1 MAIFVG
7 RANNNLLFTHE
18 DKGVVIDAEFGVVV
32 FAGAAEALVSSKT
45 WSAGEF
51 SEKNAE
57 LASATLGS
65 NIPTITTTTGRMY
78 TIPKGVQNEAK
89 RSLSWQKS
97 HKRGGTDVGLNT
109 ARLLVAGG
117 QISFDKLRHV
127 ASYFPRHEAD
137 KRPNSWDTLSSGAPS
152 SARISWGLWGGDAA
166 QRWASTIV
174 ERENEKA
181 LTADGGIAVPIVPAD
196 PFMEAYKMGE
206 EVSPEF
212 LARVRMDGT
221 GIDRLYK
228 IDLDGSVFLWD
239 DGAWE
244 NLGNVASDI
253 YTLDAEL
260 DDPSDSVEKTHIV
273 IDAESAVIIS
283 ARFAADP
290 FTPVAV
296 EEIEEEEAR
305 LVADAIE
312 EVDWEFVDATL
323 LAAGGTPGDG
333 IYTEDERSE
342 NASSQ
347 VRDGGGKFAKVGGR
361 VMVNG
366 DPTSVGKI
374 SQVNSGDG
382 SVSVSLD
389 SGGSITVPG
398 KSVEGIGDFTQ
409 TIPGEPVDVP
419 EVDTTGILAEPRTP
433 INRVGA
439 QIPGTLPAMT
449 KEDLHG
455 VLNDWP
461 AWVKSQREGFKPGV
475 SAPGDVP
482 VQKKDSTDLG
492 PDGDRMEKASGQ
504 KLTTDAYDHPLIK
517 KWLKKTSANGT
528 TPNSI
533 WYNPITAA
541 AEAVDAG
548 KEMSPKT
555 SDVPPIYLAVVAP
568 DDPRAVLMLVSL
580 VPASSTSTAPMTY
593 VRVDGKWERDPKVL
607 NDLNSATPPPII
619 PLDSETL
626 NDVLQQ
632 VDMTVDSGEAEDS
645 TAPAPA
651 ANPVAAPAPAVASAL
666 SIPLDHA
673 LMVLYGPSEALIAA
687 GRAGHHRGKSAQLR
701 RYWTIGKGGSKIR
714 WGTGGDWTR
723 CVRYLSK
730 FMNVRAKGYCA
741 LRHKEMTGQW
751 TGDKRHLQMYGR
763 RSASQVF
770 STDFIVPS
778 DELVAALTLQGRAD
792 YTRARMKGLTAS
804 VLTIQQGAAFTI
816 PLLIPEDKETGDG
829 RYFVKGGITL
839 RDLPLPL
846 MWQIKTAEGHD
857 GSYVVGRI
865 DSIERIENGM
875 GNAKGFF
882 DTGMIGREA
891 ERMVREGFLRGVS
904 ADMDKFDAQQEEVLS
919 ETEKDEKGNP
929 AKKDRITVNKAR
941 VMGATIVAKPA
952 FQEVLIFLD
961 EQEVPQEDTVIPDG
975 IYFDDAD
982 PLDAAALVACG
993 QVASAIPVTPPKD
1006 WFINPELSHATPI
1019 TVDDDG
1025 RVFGHIAA
1033 WHVDHIGMQF
1043 GTKPPRSASGY
1054 AYFNTGSLRTE
1065 EGSDV
1070 TVGQLTLAG
1079 GHASLEASAREA
1091 AKHYDD
1097 TASAIA
1103 DVHAGEDEHGIW
1115 VAGALRPGTT
1125 PQQIRVLRASAPSG
1139 DWRPIRGKLELVAVC
1154 QVNVPGFPVARARVA
1169 SGHVMALVAAGA
1181 ATMARLQRD
1190 PLAELQDRLD
1200 KLEQFSTSEL
1210 SAQAQSV
1217 AARFAEVRAEREA
1230 VLATKRAELSARVS
1244 AARPPKSDSL
1254 TASAAALRARVASA
1268 ADDLDKRRRETG
1280 GTDPKVPAPNQG
1292 QPSNIVEA
1300 KYTPKTQPRD
1310 GAGKFRTVLAR
1321 LKVDLGTSSNQ
1332 AVLDKI
1338 VEAENLDHA
1347 GDYQGAVASAGELI
1361 STIDRLD
1368 SGALNADSIA
1378 NVRKATT
1385 ELGKVIANLPLPF
1398 ENQAQKMR
1406 YSDLPPALRQLVED
1420 LIIRVEDK
1428 LDGEEA
1434 QAATQELK
1442 GFMSGSDVFS
1452 QSEVSAQMN
1461 RMLRLLT

>member
-18 DKGVVIDAEFGVVV
+18 DRGVVIDAEFGVVV
-32 FAGAAEALVSSKT
+32 FSGGAQALIASKT
-45 WSAGEF
+45 WAAGEF
-51 SEKNAE
+51 SENNAL
-57 LASATLGS
+57 LASAALEVAA
-65 NIPTITTTTGRMY
+65 PVVAPPTGRMY

-89 RSLSWQKS
+89 RALGWQKTYR
-97 HKRGGTDVGLNT
+97 RGGTDVGLNT
-109 ARLLVAGG
+109 ARLLAAGG
-117 QISFDKLRHV
+117 QISFDKLQHV
-127 ASYFPRHEAD
+127 ASFFPRHETD
-137 KRPNSWDTLSSGAPS
+137 KRSNAWDTLSTGAPS
-152 SARISWGLWGGDAA
+152 SSRIAWGLWGGDTA
-166 QRWASTIV
+166 QKWASTII
-174 ERENEKA
+174 ERETAKA
-181 LTADGGIAVPIVPAD
+181 ITAGGEISVAPVAPAD
-196 PFMEAYKMGE
+196 VFMDAYKMGE

-228 IDLDGSVFLWD
+228 IDLDGAVFLWD

-253 YTLDAEL
+253 YTLDTEL
-260 DDPSDSVEKTHIV
+260 DDPADLVEKTHIV

-312 EVDWEFVDATL
+312 EVDWEFIDATMI
-323 LAAGGTPGDG
+323 ASGGTPGDG

-366 DPTSVGKI
+366 NPASVGKI

-382 SVSVSLD
+382 SVSVTLD

-409 TIPGEPVDVP
+409 TIPGEPVNVP

-449 KEDLHG
+449 ADDLHG

-461 AWVKSQREGFKPGV
+461 AWVKSQREGFKPGIAV
-475 SAPGDVP
+475 PKDSP

-492 PDGDRMEKASGQ
+492 PDGDRMSKESGQ
-504 KLTTDAYDHPLIK
+504 KVTTDAYDHPLIS
-517 KWLKKTSANGT
+517 KWLKKTNADGN
-528 TPNSI
+528 TPNTL

-541 AEAVDAG
+541 AEPADPG

-593 VRVDGKWERDPKVL
+593 VRTNGEWERDPKVL

-632 VDMTVDSGEAEDS
+632 VDMTVDSGEAEPE
-645 TAPAPA
+645 AAPA

-666 SIPLDHA
+666 QIPLDHA

-687 GRAGHHRGKSAQLR
+687 GRAGHHRGKTAQLR
-701 RYWTIGKGGSKIR
+701 RYWTIGKGGAKIR

-730 FMNVRAKGYCA
+730 FMNARAKGYCA

-778 DELVAALTLQGRAD
+778 DELIAAMTLQGRAE
-792 YTRARMKGLTAS
+792 YTRDRMKGLTAS
-804 VLTIQQGAAFTI
+804 ALTVQQGAAFTI
-816 PLLIPEDKETGDG
+816 PLLIPEDQETGDG
-829 RYFVKGGITL
+829 RYFVKGSITL

-882 DTGMIGREA
+882 DTGVIGREA

-919 ETEKDEKGNP
+919 ETEKDDKGDP

-941 VMGATIVAKPA
+941 IMGATIVAKPA

-961 EQEVPQEDTVIPDG
+961 ETLVPQEDTVIPDG

-982 PLDAAALVACG
+982 PLDAAALIACG

-1006 WFINPELSHATPI
+1006 WFGNPELSHATPI

-1025 RVFGHIAA
+1025 RVYGHIAA

-1154 QVNVPGFPVARARVA
+1154 QVNVPGFPIARARVA

-1181 ATMARLQRD
+1181 ATMARLQHD
-1190 PLAELQDRLD
+1190 PLAELQGRLD
-1200 KLEQFSTSEL
+1200 KLEQFSTAEL
-1210 SAQAQSV
+1210 SAQAQGV
-1217 AARFAEVRAEREA
+1217 TARFAEVRAEREA
-1230 VLATKRAELSARVS
+1230 ALAAKRAELSARVS
-1244 AARPPKSDSL
+1244 AARPAKKPPVL
-1254 TASAAALRARVASA
+1254 ASASELRARVASA
-1268 ADDLDKRRRETG
+1268 ADDLDKRRQEIG

-1292 QPSNIVEA
+1292 QPTDIVEA

-1321 LKVDLGTSSNQ
+1321 LKTNLGTSGNQ
-1332 AVLDKI
+1332 QVLDKI
-1338 VEAENLDHA
+1338 VEAENLDSA
-1347 GDYQGAVASAGELI
+1347 GNYTQAAASAGELI

-1368 SGALNADSIA
+1368 SGALNADSLA
-1378 NVRKATT
+1378 NVRKATG

-1428 LDGEEA
+1428 LDGPDA

>member
-1 MAIFVG
+1 
-7 RANNNLLFTHE
+7 
-18 DKGVVIDAEFGVVV
+18 
-32 FAGAAEALVSSKT
+32 
-45 WSAGEF
+45 
-51 SEKNAE
+51 
-57 LASATLGS
+57 
-65 NIPTITTTTGRMY
+65 
-78 TIPKGVQNEAK
+78 
-89 RSLSWQKS
+89 
-97 HKRGGTDVGLNT
+97 
-109 ARLLVAGG
+109 
-117 QISFDKLRHV
+117 
-127 ASYFPRHEAD
+127 
-137 KRPNSWDTLSSGAPS
+137 
-152 SARISWGLWGGDAA
+152 
-166 QRWASTIV
+166 
-174 ERENEKA
+174 
-181 LTADGGIAVPIVPAD
+181 
-196 PFMEAYKMGE
+196 
-206 EVSPEF
+206 
-212 LARVRMDGT
+212 
-221 GIDRLYK
+221 
-228 IDLDGSVFLWD
+228 
-239 DGAWE
+239 
-244 NLGNVASDI
+244 
-253 YTLDAEL
+253 
-260 DDPSDSVEKTHIV
+260 
-273 IDAESAVIIS
+273 
-283 ARFAADP
+283 
-290 FTPVAV
+290 
-296 EEIEEEEAR
+296 
-305 LVADAIE
+305 
-312 EVDWEFVDATL
+312 
-323 LAAGGTPGDG
+323 
-333 IYTEDERSE
+333 
-342 NASSQ
+342 
-347 VRDGGGKFAKVGGR
+347 
-361 VMVNG
+361 
-366 DPTSVGKI
+366 
-374 SQVNSGDG
+374 
-382 SVSVSLD
+382 
-389 SGGSITVPG
+389 
-398 KSVEGIGDFTQ
+398 
-409 TIPGEPVDVP
+409 
-419 EVDTTGILAEPRTP
+419 
-433 INRVGA
+433 
-439 QIPGTLPAMT
+439 
-449 KEDLHG
+449 
-455 VLNDWP
+455 
-461 AWVKSQREGFKPGV
+461 
-475 SAPGDVP
+475 
-482 VQKKDSTDLG
+482 
-492 PDGDRMEKASGQ
+492 
-504 KLTTDAYDHPLIK
+504 
-517 KWLKKTSANGT
+517 
-528 TPNSI
+528 
-533 WYNPITAA
+533 
-541 AEAVDAG
+541 
-548 KEMSPKT
+548 MSPKT

-1292 QPSNIVEA
+1292 QPTNIVEA